1 MRLRRDDT
9 GTVQVAHHDGH
20 ERSLEDLPAEERADL
35 LDELVHDAM
44 SQAAAA
50 VNNAGEEEQLAYLM
64 DGNPGAHAEA
74 AAMFAYHDPTPDQ
87 VVVLRG
93 SRAEVGRLSR
103 VEAASFGEEILA
115 ASRGEQTGGQPN
127 GRSTSEDQAAPAHVA
142 CERAR
147 DAQHPDQRA

>member
-9 GTVQVAHHDGH
+9 GTVRVVHHDGH
-20 ERSLEDLPAEERADL
+20 ERSLEDLPAEERAQL

-50 VNNAGEEEQLAYLM
+50 VNNAGEKEQLAYLLN
-64 DGNPGAHAEA
+64 GNPTTHAEA
-74 AAMFAYHDPTPDQ
+74 AAMVAYHDPTADQ

-93 SRAEVGRLSR
+93 RQAEVGRLPR

-115 ASRGEQTGGQPN
+115 ASRGEQTGSQP
-127 GRSTSEDQAAPAHVA
+127 
-142 CERAR
+142 
-147 DAQHPDQRA
+147 QREVDE